1 MLTTLFICLC
11 IPIVIH
17 ADSITTTSNST
28 SVEPVFSIE
37 DELKKIASFCLTW
50 PGLQELTG
58 NIIGRIPATF
68 FAETLIDSANML
80 ISLEELRSSLGF
92 PPAGPWTHK
101 REPTDNDTLEEYF
114 ESEVYYKDV
123 SLDSKWFHEKNLPP
137 AISFLDKHLPEVRQI
152 HRHVYAE
159 KMRAYEGKL
168 IDKGAVD
175 DMISKYR
182 EVRLKMFDPTSKLMS
197 NLKKLSQPIAK
208 GTGTLNSPLTS
219 LSSFDKYIYHSSST
233 NPYHHSDWPLT
244 IFTARFLSIHSEFFE
259 KLFNSSFKEKSQST
273 IVIKDVDASEFSN
286 FLSLIYPNQV
296 EITVETVAK
305 YLVLADQYIMLAVT
319 QKCEEFLLQNKRVKT
334 IQKIVFSD
342 QHHLHKLL
350 RETLASV
357 DSREELDSLTMLP
370 EFSML
375 SDSTKAALLHKYMH
389 FIN

>member
-1 MLTTLFICLC
+1 MTVVVDIKRVGTYYKNADRTATPGGLPNFLNEDKRLYGVLRFEMDLKKGCENFKDEGYGDVFVSFFDYIKKTNKQGTPLKEVSRLSPVAMLTTLFICLC

-37 DELKKIASFCLTW
+37 DELKKIASFCLTY

-197 NLKKLSQPIAK
+197 NRECRHWLIASRP
-208 GTGTLNSPLTS
+208 T
-219 LSSFDKYIYHSSST
+219 
-233 NPYHHSDWPLT
+233 
-244 IFTARFLSIHSEFFE
+244 
-259 KLFNSSFKEKSQST
+259 
-273 IVIKDVDASEFSN
+273 V
-286 FLSLIYPNQV
+286 SLIWK
-296 EITVETVAK
+296 E
-305 YLVLADQYIMLAVT
+305 
-319 QKCEEFLLQNKRVKT
+319 
-334 IQKIVFSD
+334 
-342 QHHLHKLL
+342 
-350 RETLASV
+350 
-357 DSREELDSLTMLP
+357 
-370 EFSML
+370 
-375 SDSTKAALLHKYMH
+375 
-389 FIN
+389 

>member
-1 MLTTLFICLC
+1 MAENVFKAHGRKEHLQLYDVHNSYQNQYHGSNNTGSKNLNNCKQTIGEGNVDGLNWKWI
-11 IPIVIH
+11 
-17 ADSITTTSNST
+17 AQTDNAAITTTSEKVISSYLRFKWDKLDGVLGFTGTIEFLLKKDGVVLANEELET
-28 SVEPVFSIE
+28 LVEFSGQWIGIRNLIEFKKVFSENPNQQQINRNMYQNQNQQQGCVIEFSFSLTPVF
-37 DELKKIASFCLTW
+37 
-50 PGLQELTG
+50 
-58 NIIGRIPATF
+58 ATPVLRNVSSNF
-68 FAETLIDSANML
+68 EKSHITDAI
-80 ISLEELRSSLGF
+80 LEV
-92 PPAGPWTHK
+92 
-101 REPTDNDTLEEYF
+101 EE
-114 ESEVYYKDV
+114 KQ
-123 SLDSKWFHEKNLPP
+123 L
-137 AISFLDKHLPEVRQI
+137 
-152 HRHVYAE
+152 HVN
-159 KMRAYEGKL
+159 K
-168 IDKGAVD
+168 
-175 DMISKYR
+175 S
-182 EVRLKMFDPTSKLMS
+182 
-197 NLKKLSQPIAK
+197 
-208 GTGTLNSPLTS
+208 
-219 LSSFDKYIYHSSST
+219 
-233 NPYHHSDWPLT
+233 
-244 IFTARFLSIHSEFFE
+244 FLSIHSEFFD

-273 IVIKDVDASEFSN
+273 IVIKDVDASAFSN